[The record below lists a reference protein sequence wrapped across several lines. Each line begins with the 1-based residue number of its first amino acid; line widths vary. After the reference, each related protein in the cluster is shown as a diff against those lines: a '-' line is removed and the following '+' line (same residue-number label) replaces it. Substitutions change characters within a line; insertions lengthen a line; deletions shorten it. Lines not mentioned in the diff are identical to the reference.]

1 MPSKVLTNTQS
12 FLLVLGSAAL
22 APIVAGLIGLR
33 FTSVVVP
40 IVVIELLFGVL
51 IGPQGLALAHTDD
64 VLDSFAQLGLGF
76 LFFFAGY
83 EIRVDQIKGEPLKL
97 ASIGWGLSLAL
108 AYSFAGLL
116 QVTGVVVS
124 DLLVGSALVTTAI
137 GTLIPIM
144 RDENRLEG
152 PFGRQLLAVG
162 AVGEFGPVLIVTL
175 LLGATS
181 NAAEQSV
188 LLVAF
193 VLIAVVMGLAAT
205 GTATRWI
212 DFVTARMDNSGQ
224 LPVRLA
230 VLLVFALV
238 VVAGDLGMDVILGA
252 FAAGMIMALV
262 IGDRDAEVF
271 DSKMEAVGFGFLIP
285 FFFILS
291 GMNLDID
298 ALFASA
304 SGLIKLPIFF
314 FLMLLVRGLPA
325 MLFYRKV
332 LPPGQLKPLALLS
345 STQLPIVVAI
355 TSIGLENGN
364 MRPST
369 AAALVCAAVLT
380 VLIFPTIA
388 LRMLSADD
396 KARESDDQPD
406 PAAAV

>member
-1 MPSKVLTNTQS
+1 
-12 FLLVLGSAAL
+12 
-22 APIVAGLIGLR
+22 
-33 FTSVVVP
+33 
-40 IVVIELLFGVL
+40 
-51 IGPQGLALAHTDD
+51 
-64 VLDSFAQLGLGF
+64 
-76 LFFFAGY
+76 
-83 EIRVDQIKGEPLKL
+83 
-97 ASIGWGLSLAL
+97 
-108 AYSFAGLL
+108 
-116 QVTGVVVS
+116 
-124 DLLVGSALVTTAI
+124 LVTTAI

-152 PFGRQLLAVG
+152 EFGRHLLAIG

-181 NAAEQSV
+181 NAGEQSV
-188 LLVAF
+188 LLIAF
-193 VLIAVVMGLAAT
+193 VAIAVLMGFTAT
-205 GTATRWI
+205 GTATRWF

-238 VVAGDLGMDVILGA
+238 VIAGDLGMDVILGA

-262 IGDRDAEVF
+262 IGDRDAEIF

-298 ALFASA
+298 ALFSSFA
-304 SGLIKLPIFF
+304 GVIKLPLFF
-314 FLMLLVRGLPA
+314 FLMLLVRGIPA
-325 MLFYRKV
+325 LLLYRKV
-332 LPPGQLKPLALLS
+332 LPAGQLKPLAFLS

-355 TSIGLENGN
+355 TTIGLSNGN

-380 VLIFPTIA
+380 VLVFPTIA
-388 LRMLSADD
+388 LRLLNEND
-396 KARESDDQPD
+396 KA
-406 PAAAV
+406 AAAANPEEPAPAT

>member
-1 MPSKVLTNTQS
+1 MRINVLANTQS
-12 FLLVLGSAAL
+12 FLLVLTAAAL
-22 APIVAGLIGLR
+22 APIIAGLVALR
-33 FTSVVVP
+33 FTSLILPV
-40 IVVIELLFGVL
+40 VVIELLLGVL
-51 IGPQGLALAHTDD
+51 IGPQGLALAHSDD
-64 VLDSFAQLGLGF
+64 VLNSFAQLGLGF

-83 EIRVDQIKGEPLKL
+83 EIRLNKIKGEPLKL
-97 ASIGWGLSLAL
+97 AAFGWMISLAL
-108 AYSFAGLL
+108 AYSLAGLL
-116 QVTGVVVS
+116 EATGVVVS
-124 DLLVGSALVTTAI
+124 GLLTGSALVTTAI

-152 PFGRQLLAVG
+152 NFGRHLLAIG
-162 AVGEFGPVLIVTL
+162 AIGEFGPVLIVTL

-181 NAAEQSV
+181 NAGEQSV

-193 VLIAVVMGLAAT
+193 VLIAVATGIAAT
-205 GTATRWI
+205 GSATRWF

-230 VLLVFALV
+230 VLLVFGLV
-238 VVAGDLGMDVILGA
+238 VIAGDLGMDVILGA

-262 IGDRDAEVF
+262 MGDRDAKVF

-298 ALFASA
+298 ALFATTT
-304 SGLIKLPIFF
+304 GVLKLPLFF
-314 FLMLLVRGLPA
+314 ALMLLVRGLPVFI
-325 MLFYRKV
+325 FYRRV
-332 LPPGQLKPLALLS
+332 LPADQLRPLALLS
-345 STQLPIVVAI
+345 ATQLPLVVAI

-380 VLIFPTIA
+380 VLIFPTTA
-388 LRMLSADD
+388 LRLLNKADE
-396 KARESDDQPD
+396 AEESGQPL
-406 PAAAV
+406 PAS

>member
-1 MPSKVLTNTQS
+1 VLTNTQS
-12 FLLVLGSAAL
+12 FLLVLSAAAL
-22 APIVAGLIGLR
+22 APIIAGLIALR
-33 FTSVVVP
+33 LPALIVP
-40 IVVIELLFGVL
+40 VVVIELLLGVL

-64 VLDSFAQLGLGF
+64 VLNSFAQLGLGF

-83 EIRVDQIKGEPLKL
+83 EIRMDRIKGQPLKL
-97 ASIGWGLSLAL
+97 AMLGWMISLAL
-108 AYSFAGLL
+108 AYSLAGLL
-116 QVTGVVVS
+116 EVTGVVVS
-124 DLLVGSALVTTAI
+124 GLLTGSALVTTAI

-152 PFGRQLLAVG
+152 EFGRHLLAIG

-181 NAAEQSV
+181 NAGEQSV
-188 LLVAF
+188 LLIAF
-193 VLIAVVMGLAAT
+193 VAIAVLMGFTAT
-205 GTATRWI
+205 GTATRWF

-238 VVAGDLGMDVILGA
+238 VIAGDLGMDVILGA

-262 IGDRDAEVF
+262 IGDRDAEIF

-298 ALFASA
+298 ALFSSFA
-304 SGLIKLPIFF
+304 GVIKLPLFF
-314 FLMLLVRGLPA
+314 FLMLLVRGIPA
-325 MLFYRKV
+325 LLLYRKV
-332 LPPGQLKPLALLS
+332 LPAGQLKPLAFLS

-355 TSIGLENGN
+355 TTIGLSNGN

-380 VLIFPTIA
+380 VLVFPTIA
-388 LRMLSADD
+388 LRLLNEND
-396 KARESDDQPD
+396 KA
-406 PAAAV
+406 AAAANPEEPAPAT

>member
-1 MPSKVLTNTQS
+1 MLTNTQS
-12 FLLVLGSAAL
+12 FLLVLSAAAL
-22 APIVAGLIGLR
+22 APIIAGLIALR
-33 FTSVVVP
+33 LPALIVP
-40 IVVIELLFGVL
+40 VVVIELLLGVL

-64 VLDSFAQLGLGF
+64 VLNSFAQLGLGF

-83 EIRVDQIKGEPLKL
+83 EIRMDRIKGQPLKL
-97 ASIGWGLSLAL
+97 AMLGWMISLAL
-108 AYSFAGLL
+108 AYSLAGLL
-116 QVTGVVVS
+116 EVTGVVVS
-124 DLLVGSALVTTAI
+124 GLLTGSALVTTAI

-152 PFGRQLLAVG
+152 EFGRHLLAIG

-181 NAAEQSV
+181 NAGEQSV
-188 LLVAF
+188 LLIAF
-193 VLIAVVMGLAAT
+193 VAIAVLMGFTAT
-205 GTATRWI
+205 GTATRWF

-238 VVAGDLGMDVILGA
+238 VIAGDLGMDVILGA

-262 IGDRDAEVF
+262 IGDRDAEIF

-298 ALFASA
+298 ALFSSFA
-304 SGLIKLPIFF
+304 GVIKLPLFF
-314 FLMLLVRGLPA
+314 FLMLLVRGIPA
-325 MLFYRKV
+325 LLLYRKV
-332 LPPGQLKPLALLS
+332 LPAGQLKPLAFLS

-355 TSIGLENGN
+355 TTIGLSNGN

-380 VLIFPTIA
+380 VLVFPTIA
-388 LRMLSADD
+388 LRLLNEND
-396 KARESDDQPD
+396 KA
-406 PAAAV
+406 AAAANPEEPAPAT